1 VVQHVWHDSRRIYY
15 ILVGSESRFF
25 FQAEDGIRDATVTG
39 VQTCALPISLSGLIL
54 DLRNNPGGL
63 LNEGVAV
70 ADMFLDKNQ
79 VIVSHRG
86 RASQERRYYALRG
99 NQGVHVP
106 LVMLINSGSASASE
120 IVVGAIQDHD
130 RGLVVG
136 ENSFGKG

>member
-1 VVQHVWHDSRRIYY
+1 MRQVIGT
-15 ILVGSESRFF
+15 LPLP
-25 FQAEDGIRDATVTG
+25 TVTE
-39 VQTCALPISLSGLIL
+39 TTELELADALKSLGIATLSGLIL

-136 ENSFGKG
+136 ERSEE